1 MLLTILHPELATQ
14 KTFTTAEVAAAA
26 TTTYVENNDDFA
38 SGDLVLFGL
47 YGQERTEKVVLTN
60 TTGSNQLDHS
70 TGPEFPHPARTPVSQ
85 MMYDQAEISRADSQ
99 GGSYSVLTTIDLNFD
114 EEYTLY
120 NDSNGTTSSWY
131 KIRYK
136 NSQSASYSSYSD
148 EIQGTGYEDDAL
160 GSMVEE
166 VLTDFGDPTAKK
178 VTRDRVKGFLKAEVR
193 TLTLAIIK
201 TYPDYLKNYTTQS
214 LTANTQTYT
223 LPSYFLGFVRVD
235 VNYAGTDTTN
245 ARKAIYEG
253 EDKGLPTTT
262 YTSQTPRVFIRG
274 GSFGLRPTPT
284 TTGGLAFIW
293 YWAYP
298 TPMNSDSDLHGLPF
312 GARDVLVAGSLY
324 KLWLSK
330 NQDTAKGYKTLY
342 QDLKEEFIEF
352 VGQQRQQITKPYQ
365 ETVSGADLYD
375 DTWF

>member
-26 TTTYVENNDDFA
+26 SSSLVENNEGFT
-38 SGDLVLFGL
+38 SGDIVLFGY
-47 YGQERTEKVVLTN
+47 YGQERTERVVLTGASGS
-60 TTGSNQLDHS
+60 TTISHS
-70 TGPEFPHPARTPVSQ
+70 TGPVFAHPARTPISQ
-85 MMYDQAEISRADSQ
+85 MIYDQAEVSRADSQ

-114 EEYTLY
+114 EEVTLY
-120 NDSNGTTSSWY
+120 NDSNGTSSSWY

-136 NSQSASYSSYSD
+136 NSQTSSYSSFSD
-148 EIQGTGYEDDAL
+148 EIQGTGFTDDSL

-166 VLTDFGDPTAKK
+166 VLTEFGDPTAKK
-178 VTRDRVKGFLKAEVR
+178 ITRERVKGFLKAEVR
-193 TLTLAIIK
+193 NLTVSIIK
-201 TYPDYLKNYTTQS
+201 TYPDYLKSYGSQALSTS
-214 LTANTQTYT
+214 QTYN
-223 LPSYFLGFVRVD
+223 LPNYFLGFIRVD
-235 VNYAGTDTTN
+235 VNYSGSSTTD

-253 EDKGLPTTT
+253 EDKGEPNTS
-262 YTSQTPRVFIRG
+262 YSTSQPRVFIRG
-274 GSFGLRPTPT
+274 NTFGLRPTPT
-284 TTGGLAFIW
+284 GTGYAFMW

-298 TPMNSDSDLHGLPF
+298 SPMSSDSDEHGLPF
-312 GARDVLVAGSLY
+312 GARDVLVAGALY

-342 QDLKEEFIEF
+342 KELKDEFIEF

-365 ETVSGADLYD
+365 ETSSGADMYD